1 MENPFGFEPS
11 EDMPPLAV
19 ITKDQLVEANK
30 WAIKVGYNRALEVA
44 PLNKFLKGYDEDVR
58 FPILM
63 SILHEH
69 KGGQQCEP
77 HMRCEVVLGPTG
89 PKVLIDLDMDL
100 FTRLER
106 VVYDEEE

>member
-1 MENPFGFEPS
+1 
-11 EDMPPLAV
+11 
-19 ITKDQLVEANK
+19 
-30 WAIKVGYNRALEVA
+30 
-44 PLNKFLKGYDEDVR
+44 
-58 FPILM
+58 M

-100 FTRLER
+100 FCMRIHNIGLNPVILKLLE
-106 VVYDEEE
+106 